1 MIVEQ
6 NRLRG
11 LDLVNRKER
20 RRVDEMKALMNRGF
34 GVVGILLIVAIFLTI
49 SSVFMG
55 GSIYIAAISIAVL
68 LFAMY
73 ILFNISRG
81 VKEKYHWYE
90 SLLDMV
96 PLPMSITDSNMKW
109 TFVNKVVEDLL
120 GKKRHEI
127 VGQHC
132 SNWGAKI
139 CNTDDCGVACLRKGK
154 SETLFNQWSRDFS
167 VTTSYLYNLSGEQ
180 IGHVEVVTDVT
191 EKTALHRMIKQI
203 TSHASSLHSESS
215 TLSRDVGAIA
225 SEIEETSNQVT
236 GLAAGMEETSQMFAG
251 VAGAAE
257 EISVNLRGVSEA
269 MEGSRASIDTIA
281 QNSLDGSKLAMEA
294 REIVNRATEIIEQLG
309 THAVETSEV
318 TNLIK
323 DVAEQTNLLALN
335 ATIEAA
341 RAGEMGKGFAVVAGE
356 VKVLANQSAKAAEE
370 INKRIMSMQE
380 VSSRAVEAIQRVNDV
395 ITSVSGKVG
404 EINDSI
410 VLQNG
415 ATEEVTG
422 NLSQASL
429 GSDETAANISQA
441 STTVKEM
448 SVNVQ
453 RINDAASANAETIK
467 GVAESLK
474 RVNQVA
480 TELNDIVVNNKVG

>member
-1 MIVEQ
+1 
-6 NRLRG
+6 
-11 LDLVNRKER
+11 
-20 RRVDEMKALMNRGF
+20 MKMLLNRGF
-34 GVVGILLIVAIFLTI
+34 EVVNVLLGVAILLIFSSIFLEGNVYILSASMASLLLAMYCT
-49 SSVFMG
+49 F
-55 GSIYIAAISIAVL
+55 YIARS
-68 LFAMY
+68 
-73 ILFNISRG
+73 
-81 VKEKYHWYE
+81 VKEKYHWYD
-90 SLLDMV
+90 SLLDAV

-120 GKKRHEI
+120 GKKRPEI
-127 VGQHC
+127 MGQHC

-139 CNTDDCGVACLRKGK
+139 CNTEDCGVACLRKGK
-154 SETLFNQWSRDFS
+154 TETFFDQWSRNFS
-167 VTTSYLYNLSGEQ
+167 VTSSHLHNLAGEK
-180 IGHVEVVTDVT
+180 IGHVEVVTDIT
-191 EKTALHRMIKQI
+191 ERTELQKLIKQI
-203 TSHASSLHSESS
+203 TSHASSLESEST
-215 TLSRDVGAIA
+215 TLSSDVGAIA
-225 SEIEETSNQVT
+225 SEIEETSTQVT

-257 EISVNLRGVSEA
+257 EISVNLRSVSDA
-269 MEGSRASIDTIA
+269 MEGSRTSIDTIT
-281 QNSLDGSKLAMEA
+281 QNSLDGSNLAMEA
-294 REIVNRATEIIEQLG
+294 REIVNRATEIMDQLG

-370 INKRIMSMQE
+370 ISTRILSMQE
-380 VSSRAVEAIQRVNDV
+380 ISGRAVEAIQKVNDV

-415 ATEEVTG
+415 VTEEVTG

-429 GSDETAANISQA
+429 GSDETAGNISQA
-441 STTVKEM
+441 SATVKEM

-480 TELNDIVVNNKVG
+480 MELNDIVMKNKVL

>member
-1 MIVEQ
+1 M
-6 NRLRG
+6 
-11 LDLVNRKER
+11 
-20 RRVDEMKALMNRGF
+20 DEIKTLNNRGF
-34 GVVGILLIVAIFLTI
+34 EVINVLLSVAILLIF
-49 SSVFMG
+49 SSILMDG
-55 GSIYIAAISIAVL
+55 NIYILSVSIISL
-68 LFAMY
+68 LSAMCCA
-73 ILFNISRG
+73 FFVSRG
-81 VKEKYHWYE
+81 VKEKYHWYD
-90 SLLDMV
+90 SLLDAV

-120 GKKRHEI
+120 GKKRPEI
-127 VGQHC
+127 LGLHC

-139 CNTDDCGVACLRKGK
+139 CNTVDCGVACLRKGK
-154 SETLFNQWSRDFS
+154 NETLFNQWSRDFS
-167 VTTSYLYNLSGEQ
+167 VTTSHLHSLSGEE
-180 IGHVEVVTDVT
+180 IGHVEVVSDIT
-191 EKTALHRMIKQI
+191 ERTALNKLIKQI
-203 TSHASSLHSESS
+203 RSHASSLEGESA
-215 TLSRDVGAIA
+215 TLSSDVGAIA

-257 EISVNLRGVSEA
+257 EISVNLRSVSVA
-269 MEGSRASIDTIA
+269 MEGSRTSIDSIA

-294 REIVNRATEIIEQLG
+294 REIVNRATEIMDQLG
-309 THAVETSEV
+309 TNAVETSEV

-370 INKRIMSMQE
+370 ISKRIMSMQE
-380 VSSRAVEAIQRVNDV
+380 ISSRAVEAIQKVNDV

-415 ATEEVTG
+415 VTEEVTG

-429 GSDETAANISQA
+429 GSDETAGNISQA

-480 TELNDIVVNNKVG
+480 TELNNIVMNNKAV